1 MADKKKSLRIIQGNR
16 EALEVEKANE
26 IIKALVIDKDRDTAF
41 QIADSLTPKGAL
53 TLAADNQRKPK

>member
-1 MADKKKSLRIIQGNR
+1 MTDKKKSLKIIQGNR